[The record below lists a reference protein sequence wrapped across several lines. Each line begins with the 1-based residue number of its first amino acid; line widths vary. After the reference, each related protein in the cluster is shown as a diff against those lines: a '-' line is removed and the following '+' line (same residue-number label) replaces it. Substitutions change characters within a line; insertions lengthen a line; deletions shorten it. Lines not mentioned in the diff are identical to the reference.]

1 MIRDALHTAF
11 SSAEQ
16 VAASWEQKRWI
27 RLVTL
32 LSSLPMRIEGRSVVK
47 EATLQRCSKNKDMVQ
62 SGVDQL
68 RISLVEV
75 LGHRS
80 HHGKEGG
87 GLLLAAQVADVLQHG

>member
-1 MIRDALHTAF
+1 MRTAF

-32 LSSLPMRIEGRSVVK
+32 LSSLPMRIEGRSAVK
-47 EATLQRCSKNKDMVQ
+47 EATLQRCSKNKDMIQ

-75 LGHRS
+75 LGYRS